1 MFYILIVLLIISISF
16 NIILGT
22 LIYKSLYKIDL
33 YEQWILST
41 RESINNT
48 LQIMKSIDK
57 NGVFSTSVNDKGIFE
72 SDDEVGVIFKQ
83 LEVLLEDLD
92 KKIQ

>member
-1 MFYILIVLLIISISF
+1 MFYVLIVLLIISLSF

-22 LIYKSLYKIDL
+22 LIYKSLYKIDV

-41 RESINNT
+41 RDSINNT

-57 NGVFSTSVNDKGIFE
+57 TGVFSTSVNDKGIFE

-83 LEVLLEDLD
+83 LELILEELD